1 MFQATE
7 PEETWEQ
14 TKADSA
20 VLSAGLWTGAT
31 SWTLETRQ
39 CNKGKWGARGRGAP
53 SPPEPVSAFWEEAT
67 EEGPLAPD
75 PRLRLSLAAWGT
87 LQEAGLCSWLPWGTL
102 QEPRA
107 WAPCSPL
114 LPHPP
119 VQTVLSCTET
129 PQAQWPY
136 MVTEAK
142 AWELEGTLEVHL
154 AQQPFS

>member
-87 LQEAGLCSWLPWGTL
+87 LQEAGLCSWLPEGL
-102 QEPRA
+102 CRRPGS
-107 WAPCSPL
+107 APGCLGDSAGAPGLGSLYSLASP
-114 LPHPP
+114 PP
-119 VQTVLSCTET
+119 SADC
-129 PQAQWPY
+129 AQ
-136 MVTEAK
+136 
-142 AWELEGTLEVHL
+142 LH
-154 AQQPFS
+154 

>member
-20 VLSAGLWTGAT
+20 VLIAGLWTGAT

-67 EEGPLAPD
+67 EEGPLAPT
-75 PRLRLSLAAWGT
+75 LGSGSAWLPG
-87 LQEAGLCSWLPWGTL
+87 GLCRRPGS
-102 QEPRA
+102 
-107 WAPCSPL
+107 APGCLGGLCRSPGLGSLFSL

-154 AQQPFS
+154 AQQTFS

>member
-67 EEGPLAPD
+67 EEGPLAQD
-75 PRLRLSLAAWGT
+75 PRLRLRLAA
-87 LQEAGLCSWLPWGTL
+87 WGTL

-107 WAPCSPL
+107 WAPCTPL

-154 AQQPFS
+154 AQQTFS